1 MIEGKG
7 WYTLEFRK
15 NGGIHILDPDLGSI
29 YVSRDVNL
37 KKASMVIGG
46 GNQSQVNTW
55 YEFYDG
61 GL

>member
-1 MIEGKG
+1 M
-7 WYTLEFRK
+7 
-15 NGGIHILDPDLGSI
+15 NGGIHILDPYLGSI
-29 YVSRDVNL
+29 YVIRDVNI

-46 GNQSQVNTW
+46 GNQSQVKTW